1 MIDHAGRCHHFVSPF
16 SARDLDPVDPSFIL
30 NHEKDPIYTL
40 LMHLMLLSLPLTV
53 NDLSSCCKKHFQGEN
68 KFLKDYSSF
77 IIRIIHLPSKLV
89 MIQIAMVT

>member
-1 MIDHAGRCHHFVSPF
+1 MTDHAGRCHHFVSPF
-16 SARDLDPVDPSFIL
+16 SARDLDLVDPSFTL
-30 NHEKDPIYTL
+30 NHEKDQIYTL

-53 NDLSSCCKKHFQGEN
+53 NDLLSSCKKRFQGEN

-77 IIRIIHLPSKLV
+77 IIYIIHLPSKLV